1 MEEMIPYK
9 ISGLVLDKNTD
20 KPIPNVKVY
29 YSTASTTTN
38 PKGEFTL
45 SGVYSKDEK
54 ISLNF
59 TISGYD
65 SLFNQNVYTLSG
77 KIKHKVIFKLKPL
90 DNNSYNKDVSSSLQM
105 SDEQVNSIL
114 KSKKDASYYIQKR
127 LTGSIN
133 DLKSKILPNII
144 KIAYV
149 FGISNLDSLLKLSK
163 FDQQKYIDTLSCPPK
178 DKLDKIIK
186 DKNTLVRKINQTLTI
201 INTTTKAVGITG
213 GIIEALNIATKVL
226 IALPVP
232 VAIAGVGIP
241 MNVITAVQQA
251 IPKLQQQIS
260 KLRSINTGV
269 LITLITLQQTLSQ
282 ILQYLSLLDMM
293 TQHCYPDAEQE
304 RVSAELT
311 ALTQQQSQQQSPV
324 VTNVNGFEMGVETE
338 DTTKSLKRRRAI
350 AKNAQGIVMLK
361 GEWSFSSIDQILID
375 ELVFYIQQN
384 NLKAY

>member
-1 MEEMIPYK
+1 
-9 ISGLVLDKNTD
+9 
-20 KPIPNVKVY
+20 
-29 YSTASTTTN
+29 
-38 PKGEFTL
+38 
-45 SGVYSKDEK
+45 
-54 ISLNF
+54 
-59 TISGYD
+59 
-65 SLFNQNVYTLSG
+65 
-77 KIKHKVIFKLKPL
+77 
-90 DNNSYNKDVSSSLQM
+90 M
-105 SDEQVNSIL
+105 SDKQVNSIL
-114 KSKKDASYYIQKR
+114 KSKRDASYYTQKR
-127 LTGSIN
+127 LTGNIN

-144 KIAYV
+144 KIAYG

-163 FDQQKYIDTLSCPPK
+163 PDQQKYIDTLPCPPK

-226 IALPVP
+226 IALPIP

>member
-1 MEEMIPYK
+1 MLPYK

-38 PKGEFTL
+38 PKGEFII
-45 SGVYSKDEK
+45 SGLRGEDEK

-65 SLFNQNVYTLSG
+65 SSFNQNVYTLSG

-105 SDEQVNSIL
+105 SDKQVNSIL
-114 KSKKDASYYIQKR
+114 KSKRDASYYTQKR
-127 LTGSIN
+127 LTGNIN

-144 KIAYV
+144 KIAYG

-163 FDQQKYIDTLSCPPK
+163 PDQQKYIDTLPCPPK

-186 DKNTLVRKINQTLTI
+186 DKNTLVRKINQTLII

-226 IALPVP
+226 IALPIP

-311 ALTQQQSQQQSPV
+311 ALTQQQSWPDS
-324 VTNVNGFEMGVETE
+324 
-338 DTTKSLKRRRAI
+338 A
-350 AKNAQGIVMLK
+350 
-361 GEWSFSSIDQILID
+361 EWMT
-375 ELVFYIQQN
+375 Y
-384 NLKAY
+384 